1 MPIYEV
7 RGPDAARKY
16 WLVEVESE
24 GAFLSEA
31 ARAGSYSKK
40 ERAQAAAD
48 KLNKPMRRSEP
59 HHLRYS

>member
-1 MPIYEV
+1 MPIFEV
-7 RGPDAARKY
+7 RGPDVARKY

-24 GAFLSEA
+24 GAFLSETP
-31 ARAGSYSKK
+31 RAGSYSKK

-59 HHLRYS
+59 HHLRCS

>member
-7 RGPDAARKY
+7 RGPDVARKY

-24 GAFLSEA
+24 GAFLSET

-48 KLNKPMRRSEP
+48 KLNKQMRRIEP